1 MDHRNSSI
9 WIERVKRERRCKSN
23 WENKFLTPEE
33 QENARAEEEQEQV
46 ALSQLQPRPN
56 KHLSERDVSLLRLSN
71 LKDEAGQIPMA
82 EDRRRPLSVPSSQQ
96 QYLAMREDVRQQ
108 VSATRPRSHRLT
120 QRKDLNSLLNDL
132 GPGLWGAINP
142 GYVHSSNNTYRASS
156 HRVHRFDTNR
166 GWPAEPVRKLHNL
179 RQDEFM
185 GHVEKCLQLGDKPF
199 KSGGMKLAPK
209 V

>member
-9 WIERVKRERRCKSN
+9 WIERVKRERRCKSR
-23 WENKFLTPEE
+23 WETKFLTEEE
-33 QENARAEEEQEQV
+33 QENARAEEQTEQRML
-46 ALSQLQPRPN
+46 AQLQPRPN
-56 KHLSERDVSLLRLSN
+56 KHLSERDSALLRLSN
-71 LKDEAGQIPMA
+71 LKGDTDAMPA
-82 EDRRRPLSVPSSQQ
+82 VEDRQRPASVPSSQQ
-96 QYLAMREDVRQQ
+96 RYVALREQVRQQ
-108 VSATRPRSHRLT
+108 VSASRPRSHRIT
-120 QRKDLNSLLNDL
+120 HRKDINSLLSDL

-142 GYVHSSNNTYRASS
+142 GYVHGNPYIPSS
-156 HRVHRFDTNR
+156 HRVHRYDTSR
-166 GWPAEPVRKLHNL
+166 GWPAEPVHKLHNL